1 MSHPSPPGPHDTPPA
16 ALLYAMRR
24 DPIAFF
30 TKLAAEHGDFVRFQI
45 GAENSYH
52 FVNHPDVIKEVLV
65 NQDHQFTKWFAVDRI
80 KEVLGE
86 GLFVSEGEFHSRQRR
101 LSQPAFHRHR
111 IAQYADTMVQLTV
124 ELRQS
129 WCDGAVVDICQ
140 EMNSLAMQIVAKT
153 LFGAD
158 MAHEAVEIRDA
169 LSEILDQFERSVLPE
184 ADRPDFEAARAR
196 LDAAIYRIIKERRA
210 SGEDRGDL
218 LSMLLAAHDAEGDGR
233 GMTDVQL
240 RDEAMTIFL
249 AGHETT
255 ANAMAWCWYL
265 LSTNPACAARFYAEV
280 DEVLGSRRGT
290 LEDVPKLA
298 YATMVFAEALRMY
311 PPVWVVG
318 RRAKVD
324 CEIGG
329 YLIPAKSV
337 VLLSPYVTQRDPRY
351 FPEPS
356 QFDPERWT
364 PEAKAARPKFSYFP
378 FSSGSRSCL
387 GEPFAWMEGV
397 LCLATL
403 AQTFRLQLVPGHRIA
418 LQPQLTLRA
427 KYGIRMQ
434 LERRSDTLS

>member
-1 MSHPSPPGPHDTPPA
+1 
-16 ALLYAMRR
+16 MRR
-24 DPIAFF
+24 DPLAFF
-30 TKLAAEHGDFVRFQI
+30 TRLATEYGDVVRFQI
-45 GAENSYH
+45 GAENSYYL
-52 FVNHPDVIKEVLV
+52 VNHPDVIKEVLV
-65 NQDHQFTKWFAVDRI
+65 NEDHHFTKWFAVDRI

-111 IAQYADTMVQLTV
+111 IAQYAGAMVDLTV
-124 ELRQS
+124 DLRES
-129 WCDGAVVDICQ
+129 WSTGATVDICQ

-158 MAHEAVEIRDA
+158 MAREAREIREA
-169 LSEILDQFERSVLPE
+169 LSEILDQFERSMLPE
-184 ADRPDFEAARAR
+184 ADRADFEAARAR

-218 LSMLLAAHDAEGDGR
+218 LSMLLAAHDAEGDGS
-233 GMTDVQL
+233 GMTDLQL

-255 ANAMAWCWYL
+255 ATAMAWCWYL
-265 LSTNPACAARFYAEV
+265 LSTNPACEERFYAEV
-280 DEVLGSRRGT
+280 DQVLGSRRAG
-290 LEDVPKLA
+290 LEDVPQLP
-298 YATMVFAEALRMY
+298 YATMVFAEALRLY

-329 YLIPAKSV
+329 YSIPANSV
-337 VLLSPYVTQRDPRY
+337 VLLSQYVMQRDPRY
-351 FPEPS
+351 FPEPDK
-356 QFDPERWT
+356 FDPERWT

-387 GEPFAWMEGV
+387 GEPFAWTEGV

-403 AQTFRLQLVPGHRIA
+403 AQTHRFQLVPEHRIA

-427 KYGIRMQ
+427 KYGIRMRV
-434 LERRSDTLS
+434 ERRSDIAI

>member
-1 MSHPSPPGPHDTPPA
+1 MSRLTPPGPHATPPT

-24 DPIAFF
+24 DPIGFF
-30 TKLAAEHGDFVRFQI
+30 TGLAAEYGDIVRFQL
-45 GAENSYH
+45 GAENSYY
-52 FVNHPDVIKEVLV
+52 FLNHPDLIKEVLV
-65 NQDHQFTKWFAVDRI
+65 NQDDHFTKWFAVDRI
-80 KEVLGE
+80 KEVLGQ
-86 GLFVSEGEFHSRQRR
+86 GLFVSEGDFHSRQRR

-111 IAQYADTMVQLTV
+111 IAQYADAMVQLT
-124 ELRQS
+124 EDLRES
-129 WCDGAVVDICQ
+129 WSGKATVDLCQ

-158 MAHEAVEIRDA
+158 MSGEAVEIREA
-169 LSEILDQFERSVLPE
+169 LSEILDQFERSTLPE
-184 ADRPDFEAARAR
+184 ADRADFEAARAR

-218 LSMLLAAHDAEGDGR
+218 LSMLLAAHDAEGDGQ

-265 LSTNPACAARFYAEV
+265 LSTNPECATRFYAEV
-280 DEVLGSRRGT
+280 DEVLGQRRAG

-298 YATMVFAEALRMY
+298 YTTKVFAESLRLY
-311 PPVWVVG
+311 PPIWVVG
-318 RRAKVD
+318 RCAKVD

-329 YLIPAKSV
+329 YTIPANSV
-337 VLLSPYVTQRDPRY
+337 VLLSQYVTQRDPRY

-387 GEPFAWMEGV
+387 GEPFAWVEGV

-403 AQTFRLQLVPGHRIA
+403 AQTHRFQLVPGHRIV

-434 LERRSDTLS
+434 VERRSDVAS